1 MESDLAFM
9 TLTEPLDST
18 KFPPMR
24 IEGITSTT
32 PETTKFLT
40 GYLHRS
46 RSAND
51 NHPMTE
57 QCNITLNFPAVHQ
70 FLHNCS
76 TTHRMS
82 GSPIYFIPDKNP
94 VMIGMNAGMR
104 NDGRVD
110 DDDDTEY
117 SLKRANIAIDG
128 YAIRDGLMRY
138 LASGL
143 LDPYAENS
151 GCK

>member
-1 MESDLAFM
+1 
-9 TLTEPLDST
+9 
-18 KFPPMR
+18 
-24 IEGITSTT
+24 
-32 PETTKFLT
+32 
-40 GYLHRS
+40 
-46 RSAND
+46 
-51 NHPMTE
+51 
-57 QCNITLNFPAVHQ
+57 
-70 FLHNCS
+70 
-76 TTHRMS
+76 MS